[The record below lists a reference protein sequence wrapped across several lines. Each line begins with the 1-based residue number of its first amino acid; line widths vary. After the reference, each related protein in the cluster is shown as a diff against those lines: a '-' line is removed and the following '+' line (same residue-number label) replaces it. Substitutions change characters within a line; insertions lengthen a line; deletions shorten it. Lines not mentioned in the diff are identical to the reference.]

1 MPELLQKNATP
12 EKVFSTASSILKN
25 PEKMEKMMADLK
37 KVQLKLKGGG
47 ASNKVATHILE
58 LN

>member
-1 MPELLQKNATP
+1 
-12 EKVFSTASSILKN
+12 
-25 PEKMEKMMADLK
+25 MMADLK
-37 KVQLKLKGGG
+37 EVQLKLKGGG

>member
-1 MPELLQKNATP
+1 
-12 EKVFSTASSILKN
+12 
-25 PEKMEKMMADLK
+25 MEKMMADLK

-47 ASNKVATHILE
+47 ASNKAATHILE